1 MSDTQKNSYA
11 QSGVDY
17 SAMDPIKVLAQKNAA
32 GTAGNLA
39 HFNASEVSASRGES
53 AYVWEEADSYR
64 SLVIEGLGT
73 KNLVADAMRAYG
85 DKTYYDS
92 IAQDLKSTTLVAPLK
107 RPDAFLKTGAV
118 NKMAT
123 TTQLQLLKNQLS
135 TYKKRYLR
143 KEFSRLDESAT
154 RIMTNYFLTDI
165 LGYKELDEIK
175 TEYRIRSE
183 YADYVVQ
190 LKRKKH
196 FVVEVKSIDLDLN
209 EKHLRQSLSYA
220 ANEGID
226 WILLLNGR
234 EIQLFRV
241 NFGKPITTTLIYK
254 LDLMNNDDFK
264 KAPELLWNLTKKAVE
279 KGDLEIFWKRTNALT
294 PSSLAKLLYSE
305 EVVKRLRND
314 LKEQTGIYFQ
324 MEDVAGSLCQV
335 ITQPIEFPKPKLRIK
350 KKSAPL
356 IKTPSDEASSS
367 AA

>member
-1 MSDTQKNSYA
+1 
-11 QSGVDY
+11 
-17 SAMDPIKVLAQKNAA
+17 
-32 GTAGNLA
+32 
-39 HFNASEVSASRGES
+39 
-53 AYVWEEADSYR
+53 
-64 SLVIEGLGT
+64 
-73 KNLVADAMRAYG
+73 
-85 DKTYYDS
+85 
-92 IAQDLKSTTLVAPLK
+92 
-107 RPDAFLKTGAV
+107 
-118 NKMAT
+118 
-123 TTQLQLLKNQLS
+123 
-135 TYKKRYLR
+135 
-143 KEFSRLDESAT
+143 
-154 RIMTNYFLTDI
+154 MTNYFLTDI

-175 TEYRIRSE
+175 TEHRIRSE

-314 LKEQTGIYFQ
+314 LKDQTGIYFQ
-324 MEDVAGSLCQV
+324 MEDVAVSLCQV
-335 ITQPIEFPKPKLRIK
+335 ITQPVEFPKPKLRTK
-350 KKSAPL
+350 KKIVPL
-356 IKTPSDEASSS
+356 IKTPSEQSSTS
-367 AA
+367 KD